1 MFQVKKCNKSFTALI
16 VYNEELYI
24 KIIQKVSAWHLA
36 GSSAGHGTVTNDA
49 DRLSDLYFTFRS

>member
-1 MFQVKKCNKSFTALI
+1 M
-16 VYNEELYI
+16 YNEELYI
-24 KIIQKVSAWHLA
+24 KIIQKVSAWRLA